1 MTKYPDVMK
10 IQEERIRM
18 ENLLE
23 EYPIIRKAEK
33 VADLYRRITDLYTD
47 KKERDDISL
56 ELKSLF
62 I

>member
-18 ENLLE
+18 EKLLE

-33 VADLYRRITDLYTD
+33 SADLYRRIVDPYTD
-47 KKERDDISL
+47 KKERDDISI